1 MPPRNHASAPAFNPA
16 QLRTLRPYFDDLECL
31 FTTCAISLDSEKKS
45 FATRYL
51 DYDSCDLWEVIPQF
65 GPSSTYEDF
74 VQAIYRLYPGSHED
88 RKYSYADLEK
98 LIEGQMQ
105 TEIKE
110 LEDLGVYYR
119 KFLQV
124 SNFLLSKHRISQ
136 LEQSRMFG
144 QGFETRFWHRILQRI
159 EIKFPDHHPDDP
171 LAVSDVYD
179 IALYLLHGTPTSST
193 RASDIVSSSSKIA
206 SPPSPIHSSHATLPT
221 IASTSSDHIPSS
233 REQLPPNPDVSL
245 TLAPLSSSP
254 PIIVQSSLH
263 RPAPIR
269 SIPIIVIESYASES
283 QLDILEQPLKTFDLA
298 ASSQHPVPCIP
309 PPSPSPPVQTS
320 PPSII
325 APSFVTRPSSP
336 IADLVVS
343 SRDFPDSIPPPIV
356 ISPDSQVRFN
366 TEPVASPSSS
376 PIIVCTSSK
385 SSDFVDR
392 RPMSIFRRTLIAYL
406 PIVVICLSQVV
417 SNLPHSLLSSI
428 LSRETFALLEIPS
441 KIFRGTA
448 KTCRRLYH
456 MLRPPELRIPY
467 L

>member
-1 MPPRNHASAPAFNPA
+1 MPPRNHASAPVFNPA
-16 QLRTLRPYFDDLECL
+16 QLRTLRPYFDDLACL

-51 DYDSCDLWEVIPQF
+51 DYDSCDLWEVMPQF

-171 LAVSDVYD
+171 LAVLDVYD

-193 RASDIVSSSSKIA
+193 STSTSTRASDIVSPSSKIT

-221 IASTSSDHIPSS
+221 IASTSPDHVLPS
-233 REQLPPNPDVSL
+233 REQLPPNPDVSP
-245 TLAPLSSSP
+245 TPAPLGLSP
-254 PIIVQSSLH
+254 PIIIQSSLH
-263 RPAPIR
+263 RPAPIP
-269 SIPIIVIESYASES
+269 SIPIIVIENYASES

-309 PPSPSPPVQTS
+309 PP
-320 PPSII
+320 
-325 APSFVTRPSSP
+325 
-336 IADLVVS
+336 
-343 SRDFPDSIPPPIV
+343 IV

-366 TEPVASPSSS
+366 TEPIASPSSS
-376 PIIVCTSSK
+376 PIIVCTSPK

-392 RPMSIFRRTLIAYL
+392 RPMSIFCRTLIAYL